1 MSISLVRELLPSIPS
16 DDVFQREYDWLVS
29 DWTEMRWEVRDPGA
43 YENRPETALL
53 NFESPLRP
61 GHWFSDHPEIV
72 EDIKRSLA
80 LSVELASSGE
90 NFGPTVN
97 SYTMMRNRLRLLMRI
112 YRELQDLGLDNLSEV
127 DAGSMGLL
135 LHRLSKPE
143 KESRSYAQRVEGYL
157 QSMDPSEWPVADQG
171 RGRGWIIDR
180 QQVYLALGFSPYV
193 GRFCGATRSVFHDAT
208 CTLADMYQDRAFR
221 IEGEQAV
228 EAGGNVAYQKE
239 FRGLLTTLHAFYAQ
253 SDISELFNYPLSV
266 PPYVGSIDAAVR
278 EHVPRR
284 VVGGRTRNI
293 PVDAWMT
300 IMDAAVRFVVDYA
313 DPLKRAE
320 KEAAEFFSEIETQQ
334 GRHVAGKHTG
344 KWLRQQEYAE
354 GPHSPFPLSAYANY
368 AEMQNCKKYT
378 DEYIDTFKALVDSGR
393 TPKEIKSQFGLR
405 KRQYDYLV
413 TLIKDRHIAKG
424 TGLSLHRARYGFLP
438 LACVLVLLAF
448 TAGRESSIRSL
459 RAGCIKRRFD
469 ELYIEMYIPKTLR
482 RYDQLPTVEIVKKA
496 VEVLEDLSASARRE
510 TGSDHLLQFKGV
522 RGNGLEPAKPQSF
535 RWGNVIDDFVEWIGL
550 EAEVDRGRFEFSEHQ
565 FRRFFAMM
573 FFYKYDKKYQLN
585 ALMRFMRHLDWNMT
599 TVYLSEK
606 VAGQV
611 LKQVS
616 DERGAALIV
625 SAVDGEGGGSM
636 AEEFKGKLLRSFQV
650 QPENK
655 AAYALKAMQDDSYI
669 FDFIPDGVCFGRTP
683 GYEQRGK
690 CMVEVDGKAHV
701 MSHRQGPGS
710 CAGCPNLLTSHELR
724 VDKQCEPKLRL
735 STPILEA
742 ATKT

>member
-1 MSISLVRELLPSIPS
+1 MSVSLLRELLPSIPS
-16 DDVFQREYDWLVS
+16 DDVFQRQYDWLIS
-29 DWTEMRWEVRDPGA
+29 DWAEMRWEVRDPGA
-43 YENRPETALL
+43 HDERPGTMSL

-80 LSVELASSGE
+80 LSVELGSLGG
-90 NFGPTVN
+90 NFGPPVN
-97 SYTMMRNRLRLLMRI
+97 SYRAMYNRLRLLMRI
-112 YRELQDLGLDNLSEV
+112 YRELYDLGLDNLSDV
-127 DAGSMGLL
+127 DAGSVGLL

-143 KESRSYAQRVEGYL
+143 KESRSYAQRVEGYF
-157 QSMDPSEWPVADQG
+157 QNMEPSEWPVIDQG

-193 GRFCGATRSVFHDAT
+193 GRFCGATRSVFGDAT
-208 CTLADMYQDRAFR
+208 CTLAEMYPDRSFR
-221 IEGEQAV
+221 PEGDGVA

-239 FRGLLTTLHAFYAQ
+239 FRDLLATLHAFYTQ
-253 SDISELFNYPLSV
+253 SDIPELFNYPLSV
-266 PPYVGSIDAAVR
+266 PPYVGSTDAAVQ
-278 EHVPRR
+278 EHVPEKM
-284 VVGGRTRNI
+284 VGGRTRNI

-313 DPLKRAE
+313 EPLKRAE
-320 KEAAEFFSEIETQQ
+320 EEAAEFFSEIETQQ
-334 GRHVAGKHTG
+334 GRHVAGKRTG

-354 GPHSPFPLSAYANY
+354 GLHSPFPLSAYANY
-368 AEMQNCKKYT
+368 AEHQKCKKYT
-378 DEYIDTFKALVDSGR
+378 DKYIESFKALVDSGQ
-393 TPKEIKSQFGLR
+393 TPKQIKNRLGLR
-405 KRQYDYLV
+405 KPQYDYLV
-413 TLIKDRHIAKG
+413 RLVKDRHIVKG
-424 TGLSLHRARYGFLP
+424 TGLSLHRARYSFLP

-469 ELYIEMYIPKTLR
+469 DLYIEMFIPKTLR
-482 RYDQLPTVEIVKKA
+482 RYDQLPTVEIVEKA
-496 VEVLEDLSASARRE
+496 VKVLEDLSESARRE
-510 TGSDHLLQFKGV
+510 TGRDHLFHF
-522 RGNGLEPAKPQSF
+522 RGIKDAGLKPQSF
-535 RWGNVIDDFVEWIGL
+535 RWDSVVDDFVKWIGL
-550 EAEVDRGRFEFSEHQ
+550 EVEVDGEWFNFSEHQ

-573 FFYKYDKKYQLN
+573 FFYRYDKKYQLS

-625 SAVDGEGGGSM
+625 SAVDGKGGGSM
-636 AEEFKGKLLRSFQV
+636 AEEFKSKLLRSFQV

-655 AAYALKAMQDDSYI
+655 AAFALKAMQEGSYV

-683 GYEQRGK
+683 GYERRGK
-690 CMVEVDGKAHV
+690 CTVEVDGEAHI
-701 MSHRQGPGS
+701 MTHRQGPGS
-710 CAGCPNLLTSHELR
+710 CAGCPNLLTSQELR
-724 VDKQCEPKLRL
+724 VDKQCDPKLRL
-735 STPILEA
+735 STSILEA
-742 ATKT
+742 ATRS